1 LSVVRFVAGP
11 PTCIVQEFKQPEVPD
26 MKYVLTAKTACW
38 EIHLPVACSVYF
50 MEIFATLLAK
60 IFLGGALS
68 AKDADTG
75 AVLPDLANVALNE
88 EAGNVFSKFYGIEEI

>member
-1 LSVVRFVAGP
+1 
-11 PTCIVQEFKQPEVPD
+11 
-26 MKYVLTAKTACW
+26 
-38 EIHLPVACSVYF
+38 

>member
-1 LSVVRFVAGP
+1 MGDILGP
-11 PTCIVQEFKQPEVPD
+11 F
-26 MKYVLTAKTACW
+26 LA
-38 EIHLPVACSVYF
+38 VACSVYF
-50 MEIFATLLAK
+50 MEIFPTLLAK
-60 IFLGGALS
+60 IFFGRALS